1 MLPKLNHTKIHTICL
16 LALIFISQGTAAQ
29 PANQLTNAEK
39 RRGWSLLFDGKTT
52 KGWHTYLQSTAVGW
66 NVTPAGNLLFNPN
79 TEATG
84 DLVTDSEYE
93 NFDLSLEWCISEGG
107 NSGIIFGI
115 HEVPELKETYL
126 SGVEMQIL
134 DDIHASDN
142 KKANHLAGSLYDM
155 KEPARAAVKVVGEW
169 NVARIRKK
177 NGHLV
182 FWLNGI
188 KIVEEQMGNNEW
200 KNMLMNSKF
209 KTWKDF
215 AAYPKG
221 HISLQGHGSPV
232 QFRNIKIN
240 EL

>member
-1 MLPKLNHTKIHTICL
+1 MLIKSNPIKIQVICL
-16 LALIFISQGTAAQ
+16 LALAFMSKSVKAQ
-29 PANQLTNAEK
+29 PTNRITNAEK
-39 RRGWSLLFDGKTT
+39 RQGWTLLFDGVTT
-52 KGWHTYLQSTAVGW
+52 KGWHTYLQSTASGW
-66 NVTPAGNLLFNPN
+66 SVTATGNLIFNPN
-79 TEATG
+79 ENTAG
-84 DLVTDSEYE
+84 DLVTDREYE
-93 NFDLSLEWCISEGG
+93 NFELSLEWCIVEGG

-155 KEPARAAVKVVGEW
+155 KEPAGAVVKVVGEW

-177 NGHLV
+177 DGHLV

-188 KIVEEQMGNNEW
+188 KVIEAQMGSDEW
-200 KNMLMNSKF
+200 KSMLMNSKF
-209 KTWKDF
+209 RTWKNF

-232 QFRNIKIN
+232 KFRNIKIR